1 MIAELQT
8 AISNTP
14 PRRRVEQ
21 HLSAS
26 DRAKIRAERMAL
38 LMRGAP
44 IDIGIGL
51 VNAALA
57 VLIAW
62 KGVDH
67 GVLRLWGGLALG
79 LTLLRGAVWLRY
91 SQGAP
96 HAHALADYARW
107 HIAGMGLNGALWG
120 ALGPIFAM
128 HGMLGDAFLPFMIAA
143 MTATALA
150 SAGASW
156 RAVLAFSIPAL
167 APFSAAYLLM
177 APGGAGPVFASVV
190 LLYAA
195 AIAYLAWSTQELI
208 QRSIRLRSRNDRL
221 LDALKKQVDAAHEA
235 EKRYRGLVE
244 SSHDLTLIFSP
255 EGRIVYASPSISQHL
270 GAPASNFIGKSTK
283 DVVHPDD
290 LPLFRAVGEK
300 SLSKLGEV
308 IPLPH
313 VCLKHLDGS
322 FAPFGGRLTNMLYV
336 PGVDG
341 FVFSGGAAE
350 QRHRGIVHA
359 AE

>member
-8 AISNTP
+8 AIANTP
-14 PRRRVEQ
+14 ARKRVDQ

-26 DRAKIRAERMAL
+26 DRVKMRAERMAL
-38 LMRGAP
+38 LIRGAP
-44 IDIGIGL
+44 VEIGIG
-51 VNAALA
+51 VINAAL
-57 VLIAW
+57 VLFIGW

-67 GVLRLWGGLALG
+67 DILRLWGGLAF
-79 LTLLRGAVWLRY
+79 TLALARLFLWRVHARPGA
-91 SQGAP
+91 
-96 HAHALADYARW
+96 HAHGLADYARW

-120 ALGPIFAM
+120 ALGPIFAL

-167 APFSAAYLLM
+167 LPFSAAYALLDL
-177 APGGAGPVFASVV
+177 ANGPVFGAVV

-195 AIAYLAWSTQELI
+195 AIAWLAWSTQEMI
-208 QRSIRLRSRNDRL
+208 QRSIRLRSRNEHL
-221 LDALKKQVDAAHEA
+221 LGALKKQVDAAHEA

-244 SSHDLTLIFSP
+244 SSADLTLIFSP
-255 EGRIVYASPSISQHL
+255 EGRIVYASPSINQTL
-270 GAPASNFIGKSTK
+270 GAPAANFLGQTTK
-283 DVVHPDD
+283 DLVHPDD

-300 SLSKLGEV
+300 SLSRLGEV
-308 IPLPH
+308 IALPH
-313 VCLKHLDGS
+313 VCLRGADGA
-322 FAPFGGRLTNMLYV
+322 FRPFGGRLTNMLYV

-341 FVFSGGAAE
+341 FVFSGGRTE
-350 QRHRGIVHA
+350 ENRPRLHA

>member
-14 PRRRVEQ
+14 VRRRVEQ
-21 HLSAS
+21 HLSAG
-26 DRAKIRAERMAL
+26 DKVKIRAERMAL
-38 LMRGAP
+38 LLRGAP
-44 IDIGIGL
+44 IEIGIGII
-51 VNAALA
+51 NA
-57 VLIAW
+57 VLVVFIAW

-79 LTLLRGAVWLRY
+79 LAFARFLFWFSFSRGAP
-91 SQGAP
+91 Q
-96 HAHALADYARW
+96 AHALASYARW
-107 HIAGMGLNGALWG
+107 HIAGMGLTGALWG

-128 HGMLGDAFLPFMIAA
+128 HGMLGDALLPFMIAA

-156 RAVLAFSIPAL
+156 RAVLAFTIPAL
-167 APFSAAYLLM
+167 LPFSAAYALM
-177 APGGAGPVFASVV
+177 AGANGPIFAIVV
-190 LLYAA
+190 VLYAA
-195 AIAYLAWSTQELI
+195 AIAYLAWSTQEMI

-221 LDALKKQVDAAHEA
+221 LEALKKQVDAAHEA

-244 SSHDLTLIFSP
+244 SSQDLTLIFSP
-255 EGRIVYASPSISQHL
+255 EGRIVYASPSINGAL
-270 GAPASNFIGKSTK
+270 GSPAATFIGKSTR

-313 VCLKHLDGS
+313 VCLKASDGS
-322 FAPFGGRLTNMLYV
+322 FAAFGGRLTNMLYV

-341 FVFSGGAAE
+341 FVFSGGRAA
-350 QRHRGIVHA
+350 HREILHA